1 MVSTIPLSRVPV
13 PSDHQA
19 RIREAVR
26 SVETIGTSIGESR
39 LAHLSDAEPLAEF
52 LRNPAVHAPIY
63 SLPRVITPETIAEF
77 IAAHIEER
85 AQGVGLLFV
94 RTDASGEI
102 VGYSD
107 FQIWPEWAAG
117 ELGGA
122 LHPSLQNQGR
132 GAAGAAS
139 SFDWM
144 FQALHLELICAT
156 AALDNIRT
164 AKLLNAL
171 GFHRMGEIDSVREDG
186 SMRRSKV
193 WELSKQEWW
202 QRKNQL

>member
-1 MVSTIPLSRVPV
+1 MGSTIPLSRVPV

-19 RIREAVR
+19 RIRDAVR
-26 SVETIGTSIGESR
+26 SAETIGTGIGESR
-39 LAHLSDAEPLAEF
+39 LAQMNDAEPLSAF
-52 LRNPAVHAPIY
+52 LSNPAVHAPIY
-63 SLPRVITPETIAEF
+63 SLPQVITPKTIAEF
-77 IAAHIEER
+77 IGGHIEER

-94 RTDASGEI
+94 RTNPSGEI
-102 VGYSD
+102 IGYSD

-122 LHPSLQNQGR
+122 LHPSLQSQGR

-156 AALDNIRT
+156 AALDNVRT
-164 AKLLNAL
+164 AKLLDAL
-171 GFHRMGEIDSVREDG
+171 GFERMGEIDSVRADG
-186 SMRRSKV
+186 TTRRSKV
-193 WELSKQEWW
+193 WELPKREWRL
-202 QRKNQL
+202 RKSLL